1 MSDEEQGTWDMVRAA
16 RIPHK
21 PHVFEIGLSSGVG
34 ACRPTPFKQGLD
46 RLDLNVLR
54 RILKIWKCGC
64 HGMDK
69 FQVLKTPHDLV
80 EVTLER
86 LSNLTIGFLVA
97 STTKQPDFRSLG
109 HPNGL
114 QEAHLVHS
122 LK

>member
-1 MSDEEQGTWDMVRAA
+1 MLYQTNLCFSGDEM
-16 RIPHK
+16 K
-21 PHVFEIGLSSGVG
+21 PICVCLLIG
-34 ACRPTPFKQGLD
+34 